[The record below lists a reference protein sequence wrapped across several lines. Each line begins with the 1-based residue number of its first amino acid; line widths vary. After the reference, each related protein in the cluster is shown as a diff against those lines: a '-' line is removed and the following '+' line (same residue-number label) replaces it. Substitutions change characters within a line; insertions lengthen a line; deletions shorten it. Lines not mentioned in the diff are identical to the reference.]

1 MFTVAQFF
9 EKQQLRVLAVPS
21 SWIRDGFLMWPKI
34 PSNEKLDKL
43 RTSGI
48 EFHGAIKKIPV
59 LAGKKYKSLEAA
71 ETAADSLLK
80 QDVSDIETKRRI
92 LKQPKTK
99 ISDPRPLKDYN
110 KIIQDISSSEKTLQ
124 IESNNQ
130 IQQGFAEFEETKPS
144 RLPSKLTKEYISG
157 SARIHNP
164 DDPLLKQAIEPQKD
178 HTTYNLL
185 QSQPV
190 SQIKLNSSN
199 SPVPAKIIKSQTKI
213 TGPAINLLQNID
225 TGILEDLTSAVPINV
240 LENQLIEPTLMTD
253 DNIIYI
259 NTPTNCSETIRES
272 DFSDAITMVPLK
284 SEVTLRETLTILK
297 TEVTAMR
304 NEMTQLKSD
313 ITVSIRL
320 AVEDCLEKS
329 FQRFATILDMERKVA
344 SHVLCEVNIA
354 EEHKLIDDEDDLI
367 NFNKKLASKQVREEY
382 IKYFSKII
390 VPVAYYSKGD
400 SACYLIVDCLFTR
413 AFWNA
418 FTWTG
423 ISRGTKSKRGFRE
436 FANVLQLLLA
446 IVSVGDPTYTS
457 IKLETFCKNRLFRY
471 SKSRCSSK
479 QLRKSTCRLTKK
491 KKDEACSNSVEIDGH
506 DDDDDFSDELIYNT
520 ASDPNQT
527 ELQPEVEVLISVDDC

>member
-1 MFTVAQFF
+1 MGIEDGGQTVDPPTLNEIRKAVRQLKNGKVAMKDGIPAEFLKVESEGLYYALHQMFTVAQFF

-48 EFHGAIKKIPV
+48 EFHGAMKKIPV

-71 ETAADSLLK
+71 EAAADSLLK

-92 LKQPKTK
+92 LKLGCFNIVRFVSISETSCLRRLSAAASAAK
-99 ISDPRPLKDYN
+99 ISDLRPLKDYN
-110 KIIQDISSSEKTLQ
+110 KIIQ
-124 IESNNQ
+124 
-130 IQQGFAEFEETKPS
+130 
-144 RLPSKLTKEYISG
+144 
-157 SARIHNP
+157 
-164 DDPLLKQAIEPQKD
+164 
-178 HTTYNLL
+178 
-185 QSQPV
+185 
-190 SQIKLNSSN
+190 
-199 SPVPAKIIKSQTKI
+199 
-213 TGPAINLLQNID
+213 
-225 TGILEDLTSAVPINV
+225 DLTSAVPINV
-240 LENQLIEPTLMTD
+240 LENQLIEPTLITD

-272 DFSDAITMVPLK
+272 DFSVAITMVPLK

-390 VPVAYYSKGD
+390 VPVAYYSEGD
-400 SACYLIVDCLFTR
+400 SACYLIVDRLFTR

-436 FANVLQLLLA
+436 LANVLQLLLA